1 MVSSAYNDDYQI
13 FTHVLHDHYTPE
25 QFMLI
30 QWNYRGMAYNSM
42 IKKVQEYAKKMIE
55 YCYLQLS
62 AYRTNNIL
70 IPYGDDF
77 SHTNATETYTFFN
90 ELKTQIDLIQKY
102 AHSED
107 NPETV
112 FDKY

>member
-1 MVSSAYNDDYQI
+1 
-13 FTHVLHDHYTPE
+13 
-25 QFMLI
+25 
-30 QWNYRGMAYNSM
+30 MAYNSM

-112 FDKY
+112 FDKYQFSFELSTMEKYLDSVFEDSKKAKI